1 MDPAARQRQ
10 EERLIGQ
17 VPSLVCAWG
26 RIREG
31 KEPVAPRG
39 DLSAAANFLWMLFG
53 EEQDELTNHAMD
65 VALTLHAEHEF
76 NASSFAARVAAGTY
90 VDVHSCMVAA
100 LAALKGPRHG
110 GANEDVI
117 ELIEEIGSPD
127 KAEGFARDR
136 LNRYKSATREERA
149 NPTLRFPGF
158 GHAVYKTWDPRAR
171 ILKKL
176 AGEVADARG
185 VKGIAEIQ
193 ESVREVVTEGLGL
206 NPNVDYYSAGL
217 YHSLGIPPD
226 LFTSIFATARTAGY
240 VAHIEEQLRGGRLIR
255 PRGEYVGPADRKV
268 VPMDNRG

>member
-1 MDPAARQRQ
+1 MEPAARQRQ

-31 KEPVAPRG
+31 KDPVAPRS

-127 KAEGFARDR
+127 KAEGFAKDR

-149 NPTLRFPGF
+149 NPSLRFPGF

-171 ILKKL
+171 ILRSWR
-176 AGEVADARG
+176 AR
-185 VKGIAEIQ
+185 
-193 ESVREVVTEGLGL
+193 
-206 NPNVDYYSAGL
+206 
-217 YHSLGIPPD
+217 
-226 LFTSIFATARTAGY
+226 
-240 VAHIEEQLRGGRLIR
+240 
-255 PRGEYVGPADRKV
+255 
-268 VPMDNRG
+268 